1 MTEESKKGY
10 IWVLEQSALEEGVK
24 STTRY
29 RKHNFN
35 KKICKQ
41 ESPAPQRQRSGAK
54 GGKAARKTAKVR
66 RFTRSDEP
74 KTVRCRGALLSNEY
88 PGAVK
93 EEQTSRTPNENF
105 GTSGGMPYYLPRS
118 NALQTPTSSYAP
130 SVNRPNSPTSPMI
143 SNTTPYEFTSI
154 TACGSAAPEDPLFY
168 EVL

>member
-1 MTEESKKGY
+1 M
-10 IWVLEQSALEEGVK
+10 EEGVK

-35 KKICKQ
+35 KKICKP

-74 KTVRCRGALLSNEY
+74 KTFRCRGALLSTTH
-88 PGAVK
+88 PDAI
-93 EEQTSRTPNENF
+93 EEEPAPRTPNKNF
-105 GTSGGMPYYLPRS
+105 FPSGGMPYYLHRS
-118 NALQTPTSSYAP
+118 NALQTPTSRYAP
-130 SVNRPNSPTSPMI
+130 SFNRPNSPMSPLI
-143 SNTTPYEFTSI
+143 SNTTPYEFASI

-168 EVL
+168 EVLG